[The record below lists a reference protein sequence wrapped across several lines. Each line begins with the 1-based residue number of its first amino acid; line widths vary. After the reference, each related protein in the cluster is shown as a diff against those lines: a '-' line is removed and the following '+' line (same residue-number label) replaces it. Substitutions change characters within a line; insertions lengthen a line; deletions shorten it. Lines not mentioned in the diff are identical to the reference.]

1 MALSDI
7 LNIAGSGMNAQLV
20 RMNTTASNLA
30 NAGVVSTT
38 AEGAFRARRPIFEA
52 ILSSISTDAA
62 QGGVRVTDVVSDGSS
77 PKRVYEPGNPASDEE
92 GYVYASNVNEVAE
105 LIEMLDASR
114 AYQNNV
120 EVVTATRNLLSSTL
134 EVLKAR

>member
-38 AEGAFRARRPIFEA
+38 AEGAFRARRPVFEA

-62 QGGVRVTDVVSDGSS
+62 QG
-77 PKRVYEPGNPASDEE
+77 
-92 GYVYASNVNEVAE
+92 
-105 LIEMLDASR
+105 
-114 AYQNNV
+114 
-120 EVVTATRNLLSSTL
+120 
-134 EVLKAR
+134 